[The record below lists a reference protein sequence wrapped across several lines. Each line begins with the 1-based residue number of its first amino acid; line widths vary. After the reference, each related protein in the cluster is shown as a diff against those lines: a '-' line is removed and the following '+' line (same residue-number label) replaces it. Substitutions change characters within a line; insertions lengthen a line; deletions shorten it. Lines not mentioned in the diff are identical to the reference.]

1 MEQLV
6 ALHGSFYFEYF
17 KKDVFMCLRIF
28 VHVRGDAV
36 RPENIGSQ
44 ETGST
49 GSYEPPDMRL
59 WN

>member
-1 MEQLV
+1 
-6 ALHGSFYFEYF
+6 
-17 KKDVFMCLRIF
+17 MCLRMF

-59 WN
+59 GN